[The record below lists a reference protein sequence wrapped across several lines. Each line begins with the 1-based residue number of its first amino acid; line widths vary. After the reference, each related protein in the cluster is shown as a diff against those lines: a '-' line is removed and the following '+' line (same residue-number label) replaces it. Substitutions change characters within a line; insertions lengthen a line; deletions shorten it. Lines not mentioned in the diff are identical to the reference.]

1 MNDISLAQL
10 IAKLEELD
18 AALAAWLATAGALPT
33 NRPVAEMIGKLL
45 TAANL
50 AQEDKNLTLNTNK
63 ITTYGRPSLSTPTQ
77 ATDGNWYS
85 RKTYSVTTQAPLNA
99 SLEVAVNQSSSF

>member
-18 AALAAWLATAGALPT
+18 AGLATWLTTAGPLPT
-33 NRPVAEMIGKLL
+33 NRSVAEAVGKIL

-63 ITTYGRPSLSTPTQ
+63 IATYGRPSLSTPTQ
-77 ATDGNWYS
+77 ASDGNWYS
-85 RKTYSVTTQAPLNA
+85 RKSYTVTTQAPLNA
-99 SLEVAVNQSSSF
+99 SLEVAVNQTSSF